1 MLGFIKKLF
10 GIETVD
16 VSTLLEEGAVVIDV
30 RTKQEFNGGHAKGS
44 VNIPLH
50 EIQAKM
56 SQIKKYKKP
65 IVTCCASGMRSGTA
79 AKKLRKEGLEVYNGG
94 SWTKVNKLMKK

>member
-1 MLGFIKKLF
+1 MFGFIKKIL

-16 VSTLLEEGAVVIDV
+16 VSTLLSEGAVVIDV
-30 RTKQEFNGGHAKGS
+30 RTKQEFSGGHAKGS

-56 SQIKKYKKP
+56 AKIKKYKKP
-65 IVTCCASGMRSGTA
+65 IVTCCASGMRSRTA
-79 AKKLRKEGLEVYNGG
+79 AKKLKAAGVEAYNGG
-94 SWTKVNKLMKK
+94 SWTSVSKH